1 MNLRDLKLR
10 ARALFRPRRVER
22 ELNEELAF
30 HLERE
35 TRKLIDQGMDPAQ
48 ARVRALARFGSVPL
62 AADQCR
68 DERGTAFV
76 DNTVQDLFYAFRTFR
91 RAPLVALT
99 IVSTV
104 SLGLG
109 LVAVVFTFLN
119 MLLFRVDASVPRLH
133 EMFAVE
139 MPRAADGGLVRFT
152 RADYDALRGQ
162 TRVFTGVYAERP
174 EIDTRIEGRMMSGS
188 LVTGNFFQVL
198 GVDAV
203 MGRTLT
209 PADDERFAG
218 RPVIVLSHR
227 GWNRRLARDPNVLG
241 RSLLINGF
249 PYEIVGVM
257 PEEFRGLAVSA
268 PDYWAPLAMLGQYRQ
283 IHHGRSE
290 DTVGV
295 DIIGRLEPG
304 LSRETALAGLAV
316 WNSGRA
322 TSATDRA
329 RSQILLLPRRGTVPQ
344 PIEVWAVTAP
354 LFFAFGLILMI
365 GCANVANLLLA
376 RAVARQKE
384 LGIRLSLGASRGRI
398 VRQLLTES
406 LLLSLV
412 AAAGG
417 YLVSRLVLGTIVY
430 AVTSTM
436 AADLGDINLS
446 MPAGD
451 WRVAAFLALGAV
463 AATGVFALGPAL
475 QAARVEPVRIIRGE
489 VIRDARPGR
498 ARSILIGLQVSAS
511 ALLLIAAG
519 VFLRSAFAS
528 ATVDPGLRTSDT
540 VIVQIVNEPA
550 RAAMVQAVTTDPL
563 VERVAAS
570 WPGLMAPPRAA
581 LAETN
586 GRKST
591 TTFRSVSPEYF
602 GVLDIPIVRGR
613 GFTSTELSADAG
625 VVVVTER
632 TARELWPNAEAVGQ
646 ALHLGPDP
654 NAERRR
660 ADEPVLAAR
669 SFAVIGILRDIPGF
683 RLAESEQPG
692 VYLPTSAATATTSLV
707 VRAHGDPDV
716 LRQQLLDRLTR
727 IDPNMG
733 DIVTMRTMARMETY
747 FLQMAFWTTLVL
759 GGLALALT
767 LSGLFSVL
775 SYLVEQR
782 TREIGIRMALGAT
795 TQSVARLVLS
805 QSIRPV
811 GAGLLIGGSM
821 AAGLALL
828 LTKALGASSVTE
840 IVHVFDPVAYV
851 VSLLCIVLAC
861 ALAASIPARRAAHVD
876 PSTTLRQD

>member
-1 MNLRDLKLR
+1 MP
-10 ARALFRPRRVER
+10 F
-22 ELNEELAF
+22 
-30 HLERE
+30 
-35 TRKLIDQGMDPAQ
+35 I
-48 ARVRALARFGSVPL
+48 
-62 AADQCR
+62 
-68 DERGTAFV
+68 
-76 DNTVQDLFYAFRTFR
+76 DNTVRDLLYSIRTFQ
-91 RAPLVALT
+91 RAPLVAFT

-109 LVAVVFTFLN
+109 LVAVVFTLLN

-139 MPRAADGGLVRFT
+139 MPRAADDGQVRFT
-152 RADYDALRGQ
+152 RADYDALREQ
-162 TRVFTGVYAERP
+162 TSVFTGVYAERP

-198 GVDAV
+198 GVDAA
-203 MGRTLT
+203 MGRALT

-227 GWNRRLARDPNVLG
+227 GWNRRFARDPNVLS

-257 PEEFRGLAVSA
+257 PEEFRGLSVTA
-268 PDYWAPLAMLGQYRQ
+268 PDYWAPLAMLGQFRQ
-283 IHHGRSE
+283 IHGAGDE

-295 DIIGRLEPG
+295 DIIGRLKPG

-344 PIEVWAVTAP
+344 PIEAWAVTAP

-436 AADLGDINLS
+436 AADLGNINLS

-451 WRVAAFLALGAV
+451 WRVAAFLALGAI
-463 AATGVFALGPAL
+463 AATCVFALGPAL

-498 ARSILIGLQVSAS
+498 ARSMLIGLQVSAS

-550 RAAMVQAVTTDPL
+550 RAAMLQAVMTDPL
-563 VERVAAS
+563 IERVAAS
-570 WPGLMAPPRAA
+570 WPELMAPPRAA

-586 GRKST
+586 GRKWT
-591 TTFRSVSPEYF
+591 TTYKSVSPEYF
-602 GVLDIPIVRGR
+602 DVLDIPIVRGR
-613 GFTSTELSADAG
+613 GFTSTELSAEAA
-625 VVVVTER
+625 VVVTER

-646 ALHLGPDP
+646 ALHLGPEP

-660 ADEPVLAAR
+660 AGEPVLAAR
-669 SFAVIGILRDIPGF
+669 SFAVVGILQDIPGF
-683 RLAESEQPG
+683 RLAEAEQPG
-692 VYLPTSAATATTSLV
+692 VYLPTSAAAAHTSLV

-782 TREIGIRMALGAT
+782 TKEIGIRMALGAT
-795 TQSVARLVLS
+795 TQSVAQLVLS

-828 LTKALGASSVTE
+828 LTKTLGASTVTE

-851 VSLLCIVLAC
+851 VSVLCIVSAC

-876 PSTTLRQD
+876 PATTLRQD

>member
-1 MNLRDLKLR
+1 M
-10 ARALFRPRRVER
+10 
-22 ELNEELAF
+22 
-30 HLERE
+30 
-35 TRKLIDQGMDPAQ
+35 
-48 ARVRALARFGSVPL
+48 
-62 AADQCR
+62 
-68 DERGTAFV
+68 V
-76 DNTVQDLFYAFRTFR
+76 DNTIRDILYAFRTFQ
-91 RAPLVALT
+91 RAPLAALT

-109 LVAVVFTFLN
+109 LVAVVFTLLS
-119 MLLFRVDASVPRLH
+119 MALFRVDPSVPRLH
-133 EMFAVE
+133 EMFSVE

-152 RADYDALRGQ
+152 RADYDALREQ
-162 TRVFTGVYAERP
+162 TSVFTGVYAERS

-188 LVTGNFFQVL
+188 LVSGNVFEVL
-198 GVDAV
+198 GVNPT
-203 MGRTLT
+203 MGRALT
-209 PADDERFAG
+209 PEDDERFAG

-227 GWNRRLARDPNVLG
+227 GWIRSFARDPNVLG

-257 PEEFRGLAVSA
+257 PEEFRGLSVSA
-268 PDYWAPLAMLGQYRQ
+268 PAYWAPLAMLGQFRQ
-283 IHHGRSE
+283 IHGGRE
-290 DTVGV
+290 LDTVGV
-295 DIIGRLEPG
+295 DIIGRLKPG
-304 LSRETALAGLAV
+304 LSRETAQAGLAV

-322 TSATDRA
+322 TAATDRA
-329 RSQILLLPRRGTVPQ
+329 QSQVLLRLKDGTVPQ
-344 PIEVWAVTAP
+344 PLEVWAVAAP

-376 RAVARQKE
+376 RAIARQKE
-384 LGIRLSLGASRGRI
+384 LGIRLSLGASRRRI

-451 WRVAAFLALGAV
+451 WRVAAFLVLGAV
-463 AATGVFALGPAL
+463 AATAVFALGPAL
-475 QAARVEPVRIIRGE
+475 RAARVEPVRIIRGE

-498 ARSILIGLQVSAS
+498 ARNLLIGLQVSAS
-511 ALLLIAAG
+511 ALLLITAG

-550 RAAMVQAVTTDPL
+550 RTAMVQAVMTDPL

-570 WPGLMAPPRAA
+570 WPEVAPPRGA
-581 LAETN
+581 LVETN

-591 TTFRSVSPEYF
+591 TSYKLVSPEYF
-602 GVLDIPIVRGR
+602 GLLDIPIVRGR
-613 GFTSTELSADAG
+613 GFNSTELSADAS
-625 VVVVTER
+625 VAVVTER
-632 TARELWPNAEAVGQ
+632 TARELWPDAEAVGQ

-654 NAERRR
+654 NATRRR
-660 ADEPVLAAR
+660 VDDPVLTAQ
-669 SFAVIGILRDIPGF
+669 SFSVIGILRDIPGF
-683 RLAESEQPG
+683 RFAEADQPG
-692 VYLPTSAATATTSLV
+692 VYLPTSAAAAQTSLV

-747 FLQMAFWTTLVL
+747 FLQLAFWTTVIL

-782 TREIGIRMALGAT
+782 AKEIGIRKALGAN
-795 TQSVARLVLS
+795 SSDVAKMVLS

-811 GAGLLIGGSM
+811 GGGLVIGTGM
-821 AAGLALL
+821 AAGLAALL
-828 LTKALGASSVTE
+828 MATPIAASIGE
-840 IVHVFDPVAYV
+840 IIHVFDPVAYA
-851 VSLLCIVLAC
+851 VSLLCIVTAC
-861 ALAASIPARRAAHVD
+861 VLAASIPARRAARVD
-876 PSTTLRQD
+876 PANTLRQE

>member
-1 MNLRDLKLR
+1 M
-10 ARALFRPRRVER
+10 
-22 ELNEELAF
+22 AF
-30 HLERE
+30 
-35 TRKLIDQGMDPAQ
+35 I
-48 ARVRALARFGSVPL
+48 
-62 AADQCR
+62 
-68 DERGTAFV
+68 
-76 DNTVQDLFYAFRTFR
+76 DNTVRDLLSALRNFR
-91 RAPLVALT
+91 RAPLVAIT
-99 IVSTV
+99 IVATV

-109 LVAVVFTFLN
+109 LVAVAFTLLN
-119 MLLFRVDASVPRLH
+119 VALFRVDASVPRLH
-133 EMFAVE
+133 EMFSVE
-139 MPRAADGGLVRFT
+139 KPRAADGGLIRFT
-152 RADYDALRGQ
+152 RADYDALREQ
-162 TRVFTGVYAERP
+162 TSVFTGVYAERS

-198 GVDAV
+198 GVDPLL
-203 MGRTLT
+203 GRALT

-218 RPVIVLSHR
+218 RPVIVLSYR
-227 GWNRRLARDPNVLG
+227 GWNRSFARDPNVLG
-241 RSLLINGF
+241 RSVLINGF

-257 PEEFRGLAVSA
+257 PEQFRGLSVTA
-268 PDYWAPLAMLGQYRQ
+268 PTYWAPMAMLGQFQQ
-283 IHHGRSE
+283 IHGGRE
-290 DTVGV
+290 LDTVGV

-304 LSRETALAGLAV
+304 LSRQTALAGLAV
-316 WNSGRA
+316 WNAGRA
-322 TSATDRA
+322 IDATDRA
-329 RSQILLLPRRGTVPQ
+329 QSQVLLRPKRGTVPQ
-344 PIEVWAVTAP
+344 PLEVWAVTAP

-376 RAVARQKE
+376 RAMARQKE

-406 LLLSLV
+406 LVLSLI

-436 AADLGDINLS
+436 AADLGNVNLS

-463 AATGVFALGPAL
+463 VATGAFALGPAL
-475 QAARVEPVRIIRGE
+475 HAARVEPVRVIRGE
-489 VIRDARPGR
+489 MIGDARPGR

-528 ATVDPGLRTSDT
+528 ATVDSGLRTSDT
-540 VIVQIVNEPA
+540 VIVQMVNEPM

-563 VERVAAS
+563 VEQVSAA

-581 LAETN
+581 IAETN

-591 TTFRSVSPEYF
+591 TTYKAVSPEYF
-602 GVLDIPIVRGR
+602 GVLDLQIVRGR
-613 GFTSTELSADAG
+613 GFTAAELSTDAG
-625 VVVVTER
+625 VAVVAES

-646 ALHLGPDP
+646 ALHLAPDP
-654 NAERRR
+654 NAPQRR
-660 ADEPVLAAR
+660 ADEPVLSAR
-669 SFAVIGILRDIPGF
+669 SFSVIGVLKDIPGF
-683 RLAESEQPG
+683 RFAEAEQEG
-692 VYLPTSAATATTSLV
+692 VYLPTSAAAAQTSLV

-716 LRQQLLDRLTR
+716 LRQHLLDRLTR

-733 DIVTMRTMARMETY
+733 DIVTMRTMARIETY
-747 FLQMAFWTTLVL
+747 FLQIAFWTTLVL

-811 GAGLLIGGSM
+811 GVGLAIGGSM
-821 AAGLALL
+821 AGGLAAVLM
-828 LTKALGASSVTE
+828 ASPAGAVFGE
-840 IVHVFDPVAYV
+840 IVHVFDPVAYIG
-851 VSLLCIVLAC
+851 SLSCIVAAC
-861 ALAASIPARRAAHVD
+861 ALAASVPARRAAHVD
-876 PSTTLRQD
+876 PANTLRQE

>member
-1 MNLRDLKLR
+1 M
-10 ARALFRPRRVER
+10 
-22 ELNEELAF
+22 
-30 HLERE
+30 
-35 TRKLIDQGMDPAQ
+35 
-48 ARVRALARFGSVPL
+48 
-62 AADQCR
+62 
-68 DERGTAFV
+68 V
-76 DNTVQDLFYAFRTFR
+76 DNTVRDIFYAFRTFQ

-109 LVAVVFTFLN
+109 LVAVVFTFLS
-119 MLLFRVDASVPRLH
+119 MLLFRVDPSVPRLH
-133 EMFAVE
+133 EMFSVE

-152 RADYDALRGQ
+152 RADFDALREQ
-162 TRVFTGVYAERP
+162 TSVFTGVYAERP

-188 LVTGNFFQVL
+188 LVSGNFFRVL
-198 GVDAV
+198 GVNPA
-203 MGRTLT
+203 MGRALT
-209 PADDERFAG
+209 PEDDERFAG

-227 GWNRRLARDPNVLG
+227 GWNRSFARDPNVLG
-241 RSLLINGF
+241 RSVLINGF
-249 PYEIVGVM
+249 PYEVVGIM
-257 PEEFRGLAVSA
+257 PEEFRGLSVTA
-268 PDYWAPLAMLGQYRQ
+268 PTYWAPLAMLGQFGQ
-283 IHHGRSE
+283 IHGGRE
-290 DTVGV
+290 LDAVGV
-295 DIIGRLEPG
+295 DIIGRLKPG

-322 TSATDRA
+322 TAATDRA
-329 RSQILLLPRRGTVPQ
+329 QSQVLLREKRGTVPQ
-344 PIEVWAVTAP
+344 PLEAWAVTAP

-376 RAVARQKE
+376 RAMARQKE

-417 YLVSRLVLGTIVY
+417 YLVSRLVLGTVVY

-436 AADLGDINLS
+436 AADLGDVNLS

-451 WRVAAFLALGAV
+451 WRVAAFLVFGAV
-463 AATGVFALGPAL
+463 SATGAFALGPAL

-489 VIRDARPGR
+489 MIRDARPGR
-498 ARSILIGLQVSAS
+498 ARSILIGLQVGAS

-528 ATVDPGLRTSDT
+528 ATVDPGMRTSDT
-540 VIVQIVNEPA
+540 VIVQIVNEPM

-563 VERVAAS
+563 VERVSAA

-591 TTFRSVSPEYF
+591 TTYESVSPEYF
-602 GVLDIPIVRGR
+602 GVLDLQIVRGR
-613 GFTSTELSADAG
+613 GFASTELSADAG

-646 ALHLGPDP
+646 ALHLAPDP
-654 NAERRR
+654 NAPRRR
-660 ADEPVLAAR
+660 VDEPVLNAR
-669 SFAVIGILRDIPGF
+669 SFSVIGVLRDIPGF
-683 RLAESEQPG
+683 RFVEAEQEG
-692 VYLPTSAATATTSLV
+692 VYLPTSEAAAHTSLV

-716 LRQQLLDRLTR
+716 LRQHLLDRLTR

-733 DIVTMRTMARMETY
+733 DIVTMRTMARLETY
-747 FLQMAFWTTLVL
+747 FLQIGFWTTLVL

-811 GAGLLIGGSM
+811 GTGLAVGTGM
-821 AAGLALL
+821 AAGLAALL
-828 LTKALGASSVTE
+828 MATPLGATIGE
-840 IVHVFDPVAYV
+840 IIHVFDPVAYA
-851 VSLLCIVLAC
+851 VSLLCIVTAC
-861 ALAASIPARRAAHVD
+861 ALAASIPARRASRVD
-876 PSTTLRQD
+876 PANTLRQD

>member
-1 MNLRDLKLR
+1 M
-10 ARALFRPRRVER
+10 
-22 ELNEELAF
+22 
-30 HLERE
+30 
-35 TRKLIDQGMDPAQ
+35 
-48 ARVRALARFGSVPL
+48 
-62 AADQCR
+62 
-68 DERGTAFV
+68 V
-76 DNTVQDLFYAFRTFR
+76 DNTVRDIFYAFRTFQ

-109 LVAVVFTFLN
+109 LVAVVFTFLS
-119 MLLFRVDASVPRLH
+119 MLLFRVDPSVPRLH
-133 EMFAVE
+133 EMFSVE

-152 RADYDALRGQ
+152 RADFDALREQ
-162 TRVFTGVYAERP
+162 TSVFTGVYAERP

-188 LVTGNFFQVL
+188 LVSGNFFRVL
-198 GVDAV
+198 GVNPA
-203 MGRTLT
+203 MGRALT
-209 PADDERFAG
+209 PEDDERFAG

-227 GWNRRLARDPNVLG
+227 GWNRSFARDPNVLG
-241 RSLLINGF
+241 RSVLINGF
-249 PYEIVGVM
+249 PYEVVGIM
-257 PEEFRGLAVSA
+257 PEEFRGLSVTA
-268 PDYWAPLAMLGQYRQ
+268 PTYWAPLAMLGQFPQ
-283 IHHGRSE
+283 IHGGRE
-290 DTVGV
+290 LDTVGV
-295 DIIGRLEPG
+295 DIIGRLKPG

-322 TSATDRA
+322 TAATDRA
-329 RSQILLLPRRGTVPQ
+329 QSQVLLREKRGTVPQ
-344 PIEVWAVTAP
+344 PLEAWAVTAP

-376 RAVARQKE
+376 RAMARQKE

-417 YLVSRLVLGTIVY
+417 YLVSRLVLGTVVY

-436 AADLGDINLS
+436 AADLGDVNLS

-451 WRVAAFLALGAV
+451 WRVAAFLVFGAV
-463 AATGVFALGPAL
+463 SATGAFALGPAL

-489 VIRDARPGR
+489 MIRDARPGR
-498 ARSILIGLQVSAS
+498 ARSILIGLQVGAS

-528 ATVDPGLRTSDT
+528 AMVDPGMRTSDT
-540 VIVQIVNEPA
+540 VIVQIVNEPM

-563 VERVAAS
+563 VEQVSAA

-581 LAETN
+581 LAETD

-591 TTFRSVSPEYF
+591 TTYESVSPEYF
-602 GVLDIPIVRGR
+602 GVLDLQIVRGR
-613 GFTSTELSADAG
+613 GFASTELSADAG

-646 ALHLGPDP
+646 ALHLAPDP
-654 NAERRR
+654 NAPRRR
-660 ADEPVLAAR
+660 LDEPVLNAR
-669 SFAVIGILRDIPGF
+669 SFSVIGVLRDIPGF
-683 RLAESEQPG
+683 RFVEAEQEG
-692 VYLPTSAATATTSLV
+692 VYLPTSAAAAHTSLV

-716 LRQQLLDRLTR
+716 LRQHLLDRLTR

-733 DIVTMRTMARMETY
+733 DIVTMRTMARLETY
-747 FLQMAFWTTLVL
+747 FLQIGFWTTLVL

-811 GAGLLIGGSM
+811 GTGLAIGTGM
-821 AAGLALL
+821 AAGLAALL
-828 LTKALGASSVTE
+828 MATPLGATIGE
-840 IVHVFDPVAYV
+840 IVHVFDPVAYA
-851 VSLLCIVLAC
+851 VSLLCIVTAC
-861 ALAASIPARRAAHVD
+861 ALAASIPARRAARVD
-876 PSTTLRQD
+876 PANTLRQE

>member
-1 MNLRDLKLR
+1 MNVRDVKLR
-10 ARALFRPRRVER
+10 LRALLTPRRVER
-22 ELNEELAF
+22 ELAEELAF

-35 TRKLIDQGMDPAQ
+35 TRKLIDQGMDPAE
-48 ARVRALARFGSVPL
+48 ARVRAQARFGSVPL

-68 DERGTAFV
+68 DARGTAFV
-76 DNTVQDLFYAFRTFR
+76 DNTIRDIFYAFRTFQ

-109 LVAVVFTFLN
+109 LVAVAFTLLN
-119 MLLFRVDASVPRLH
+119 VALFRVDPSVPRLH
-133 EMFAVE
+133 EMFSVE
-139 MPRAADGGLVRFT
+139 KPRAADGGLVRFT
-152 RADYDALRGQ
+152 RADYDALREQ
-162 TRVFTGVYAERP
+162 TSVFTGVYAERS

-188 LVTGNFFQVL
+188 LVSGDFFQVL
-198 GVDAV
+198 GVDPAL
-203 MGRTLT
+203 GRALT
-209 PADDERFAG
+209 PADDERVAG
-218 RPVIVLSHR
+218 RPVIVLSDR
-227 GWNRRLARDPNVLG
+227 GWNRNFARDPYVLG
-241 RSLLINGF
+241 RSVLINGF

-257 PEEFRGLAVSA
+257 PEQFRGLSVSA
-268 PDYWAPLAMLGQYRQ
+268 PHYWAPLAMLGQFRQ
-283 IHHGRSE
+283 IHGGRE
-290 DTVGV
+290 LDTVGV
-295 DIIGRLEPG
+295 DIIGRLKPG

-322 TSATDRA
+322 PAATDRA
-329 RSQILLLPRRGTVPQ
+329 QSQVLLRPKRGTAPQ
-344 PIEVWAVTAP
+344 PLEVWAVTAP

-376 RAVARQKE
+376 RAMARQKE

-406 LLLSLV
+406 LLLSLA

-436 AADLGDINLS
+436 AADLGDISLS
-446 MPAGD
+446 VPAGD
-451 WRVAAFLALGAV
+451 WRVAAFLALAAV
-463 AATGVFALGPAL
+463 AATGAFALGPAL
-475 QAARVEPVRIIRGE
+475 QAARVEPVRIIRGQL
-489 VIRDARPGR
+489 IRDARPGR

-519 VFLRSAFAS
+519 VFLRSTFAS
-528 ATVDPGLRTSDT
+528 ATVDSGMRTSDT
-540 VIVQIVNEPA
+540 VVVQIVNEPL

-563 VERVAAS
+563 VEQVSAA

-591 TTFRSVSPEYF
+591 TTYKSVSTEYF
-602 GVLDIPIVRGR
+602 GLLDLPIVRGR
-613 GFTSTELSADAG
+613 GFTSAELSTDAG

-654 NAERRR
+654 NAPPRR
-660 ADEPVLAAR
+660 ADDPVLNPR
-669 SFAVIGILRDIPGF
+669 SFSVIGVLRDIPGF
-683 RLAESEQPG
+683 RFAEAEQPG
-692 VYLPTSAATATTSLV
+692 VYLPTSAAAARTSLV

-716 LRQQLLDRLTR
+716 LRQHLLDRLTR

-733 DIVTMRTMARMETY
+733 DIVTMRTMARLETY
-747 FLQMAFWTTLVL
+747 FLQVAFWTTLAL

-795 TQSVARLVLS
+795 TRSVARLVLS

-811 GAGLLIGGSM
+811 GAGLAIGGSM
-821 AAGLALL
+821 AGGLAALL
-828 LTKALGASSVTE
+828 MASPAGAVFGE
-840 IVHVFDPVAYV
+840 IVHVFDPVAYI
-851 VSLLCIVLAC
+851 VSLLCIVAAC
-861 ALAASIPARRAAHVD
+861 TLAASIPARRAAHVD
-876 PSTTLRQD
+876 PATTLRQD